1 MADNAD
7 FPLPP
12 ANFSFLVESILMQ
25 TQMQLGLLHFG
36 EQGEEPEPNL
46 PLARHSIDLLA
57 VLQEKTRGNLTVE
70 EQRILENGLTELR
83 FRFVQVSEELKG
95 RAQPGEVTG
104 RYRRKD
110 TGKERGRPSAHHYWR
125 RRERLKNRLNARTV
139 RACVHSRARFRNQR
153 GRAHDWLPV
162 QSLHLERS
170 SR

>member
-1 MADNAD
+1 MAENAD

-36 EQGEEPEPNL
+36 EQGEEAEANL

-83 FRFVQVSEELKG
+83 FRFVQVSEERKG
-95 RAQPGEVTG
+95 ARTQPGEAAGTSAGEAPQKKADDRPLIITG
-104 RYRRKD
+104 D
-110 TGKERGRPSAHHYWR
+110 GGKGA
-125 RRERLKNRLNARTV
+125 KT
-139 RACVHSRARFRNQR
+139 
-153 GRAHDWLPV
+153 D
-162 QSLHLERS
+162 
-170 SR
+170 